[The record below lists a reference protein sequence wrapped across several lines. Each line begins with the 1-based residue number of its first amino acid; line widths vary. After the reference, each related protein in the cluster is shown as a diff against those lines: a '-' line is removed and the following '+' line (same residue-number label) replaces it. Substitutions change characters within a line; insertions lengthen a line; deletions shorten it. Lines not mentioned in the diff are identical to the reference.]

1 MAVQSYA
8 WTRTRNI
15 IAPRTTVLE
24 TGTRWVSKSGF
35 CVQKLVLDASP
46 NGIRICIVSS
56 VILLFDWAVWQLAGS
71 NNGGALARQALI
83 SHQPTTN
90 LSTQVVLRFTMAQ

>member
-8 WTRTRNI
+8 WTRTPHI
-15 IAPRTTVLE
+15 IAPPATVLKI
-24 TGTRWVSKSGF
+24 GTKWISKSGF
-35 CVQKLVLDASP
+35 SVQKLVLDASP
-46 NGIRICIVSS
+46 NGNRICIVSS

-90 LSTQVVLRFTMAQ
+90 LSTKSF